1 MITEQQEIFDKFPK
15 LFPTKIARGY
25 CAARSLECGKGWY
38 DIIYRMS
45 SIIQNHI
52 DGTRKYIAIT
62 KNYNRALKQAIGGND
77 TNLRFRYKKIGYK
90 EQEIEKSVKED
101 IERNS
106 ERPIWREAPDQIEY
120 TQIKEKFG
128 TLRVY
133 TNMTDSF
140 CDGVIAMAE
149 SMSAIT
155 CEQCGLPGKARNDG
169 WIVTLCEKCAGDLQ
183 KNG

>member
-1 MITEQQEIFDKFPK
+1 MIIEQQEIFDKFPK

-25 CAARSLECGKGWY
+25 SAVRSLECGKGWY

-52 DGTRKYIAIT
+52 DGTRKNIAIT

-90 EQEIEKSVKED
+90 
-101 IERNS
+101 ERNS

-133 TNMTDSF
+133 TNMTDTF

-149 SMSAIT
+149 SMSATT

-169 WIVTLCEKCAGDLQ
+169 WIITLCEKCAGDLQ
-183 KNG
+183 RNG

>member
-1 MITEQQEIFDKFPK
+1 MITQQEIFDKFPK
-15 LFPTKIARGY
+15 LFPTKQTKGY
-25 CAARSLECGKGWY
+25 SGVRSLECGSGWY

-52 DGTRKYIAIT
+52 DGTRKNIAIA
-62 KNYNRALKQAIGGND
+62 KSYNRALKQAVRGND
-77 TNLRFRYKKIGYK
+77 RNLRFRYKKNGYK
-90 EQEIEKSVKED
+90 EQEIETLIKQD
-101 IERNS
+101 IERNN
-106 ERPIWREAPDQIEY
+106 ERAIWCEAPKQIEY

-155 CEQCGLPGKARNDG
+155 CERCGLPAKRINDDG
-169 WIVTLCEKCAGDLQ
+169 WIVTLCAKCAEER
-183 KNG
+183 